1 MIKKKWICL
10 FLSMILLLT
19 GCGGKEKNTGA
30 PNNQKNS
37 TQSGAPDSQ
46 TQGGN
51 TADPAVIERM
61 MADGIYDVEMEEKK
75 LASPIKAGETFL
87 GAQYYNGE
95 RLWFIGNEEGQVFC
109 YHEEQGERELL
120 LEEVQQTRRSAGCKW
135 LRDEE
140 HFYALNSISL
150 LVLKTDGEKVCEIRP
165 EESIRDIGLS
175 KEGDVILV
183 TENESRFS
191 DVLQI
196 LNPETGTLSGN
207 YELSDW
213 FGIAEGAAKGV
224 LVLDLSGVYDLDVES
239 GEKIYYMRWSGTSYS
254 PNMNSN
260 PSYTFKMT
268 EDGDMEMLQRRMV
281 KEEYYEVSIRKIN
294 PDEMDKTPLVLRV
307 MYANSGLKLLVTRF
321 NQQNQE
327 YHVFLQD
334 RSGEYYGD
342 FVSRTDMEIATG
354 KGPDMFEYD
363 VVSNI
368 YALVEKGALENLE
381 PYLAQDGIDRSAY
394 APETFQNLGREDGI
408 YYAGYEMEGITMYIK
423 EELTGSTPEEL
434 LDNMENC
441 DEQVVFNSRYYYT
454 QNKLLRY
461 FFQMSEDFYG
471 MVDWEG
477 KTCDFSGE
485 LWEQIL
491 RVVKRYGVTDRNQ
504 QWEEIAASVYSGRL
518 DRFAYEDA
526 SLLQEGMVLTG
537 YPSEEGMTNQLNVAG
552 LAVNA
557 ASGHKEGVWQFIR
570 FVLEEENQELVLQ
583 DGRLPVNEKVLQA
596 YVDEEVSKPNGCYPP
611 GEEVYITE
619 DQLEKFWACLNHARI
634 TPGRTEAVLAI
645 IQEEAELYFTGDKSI
660 EEISD
665 IIENRVRLY
674 LAEQD

>member
-30 PNNQKNS
+30 SGSQES
-37 TQSGAPDSQ
+37 GTESGAPGSQ

-61 MADGIYDVEMEEKK
+61 IADGIYDVEMEEKK
-75 LASPIKAGETFL
+75 LESPIKAGETFL
-87 GAQYYNGE
+87 GAQNYNGE

-175 KEGDVILV
+175 KEGDVIVV
-183 TENESRFS
+183 TENESRYTY
-191 DVLQI
+191 VLQI
-196 LNPETGTLSGN
+196 LNPETGTLSGS
-207 YELSDW
+207 YETSEW
-213 FGIAEGAAKGV
+213 FGIAEGAVKGV

-239 GEKIYYMRWSGTSYS
+239 GEKVYYMRWSGTSYS

-260 PSYTFKMT
+260 PCYTFKMT

-307 MYANSGLKLLVTRF
+307 MYANSGLKLLVARF

-334 RSGEYYGD
+334 RSGEYYVD
-342 FVSRTDMEIATG
+342 FVARTDMEIATG
-354 KGPDMFEYD
+354 QGPDMFEDD

-423 EELTGSTPEEL
+423 EELTGSTLEEL

-504 QWEEIAASVYSGRL
+504 QWEEIAEPGYNGRI

-526 SLLQEGMVLTG
+526 SLMQGMVLTG

-619 DQLEKFWACLNHARI
+619 DQLEKFWDCLNHASI
-634 TPGRTEAVLAI
+634 TPGRTEAILAI

>member
-30 PNNQKNS
+30 SGSQES
-37 TQSGAPDSQ
+37 GTQSGVPDSQ

-191 DVLQI
+191 YVLQI

-394 APETFQNLGREDGI
+394 APETFQNFGREDGI

-423 EELTGSTPEEL
+423 EELTGSTLEEL

-504 QWEEIAASVYSGRL
+504 QWEEIAEPGYNGRI

-526 SLLQEGMVLTG
+526 SLMQGMVLTG

>member
-1 MIKKKWICL
+1 MTKKKWICL
-10 FLSMILLLT
+10 FLSMVLLLA

-30 PNNQKNS
+30 SGSQES
-37 TQSGAPDSQ
+37 GTESGAPGSQ

-51 TADPAVIERM
+51 TVDPAVIERM
-61 MADGIYDVEMEEKK
+61 MADGIYDVELEEKK

-95 RLWFIGNEEGQVFC
+95 RLWYIGNEEGQVFC

-120 LEEVQQTRRSAGCKW
+120 LEEVQQTRRSTLCKW
-135 LRDEE
+135 RRDEE
-140 HFYALNSISL
+140 HFYILNSISL
-150 LVLKTDGEKVCEIRP
+150 LVLNTAGEKLYEIKT
-165 EESIRDIGLS
+165 EGSIRDIGLS

-183 TENESRFS
+183 TENESRYTY
-191 DVLQI
+191 VLQI

-213 FGIAEGAAKGV
+213 FGIDEGAVKGV

-254 PNMNSN
+254 PNMNGN
-260 PSYTFKMT
+260 PFYTFKMT
-268 EDGDMEMLQRRMV
+268 EDGSMEMLQGRLV
-281 KEEYYEVSIRKIN
+281 KEEYYTVSIKKIN
-294 PDEMDKTPLVLRV
+294 PDEMDKIPLVFRV
-307 MYANSGLKLLVTRF
+307 MYANSGLKLLVARF

-342 FVSRTDMEIATG
+342 FVARTDMEIATG
-354 KGPDMFEYD
+354 KGPDMFED
-363 VVSNI
+363 GVVSNI

-381 PYLAQDGIDRSAY
+381 PYLTRDGIDRAAY
-394 APETFQNLGREDGI
+394 APETFRNLGREDGI
-408 YYAGYEMEGITMYIK
+408 YYAGYEMEAVTLYVK
-423 EELTGSTPEEL
+423 EELAGSTLEEL
-434 LDNMENC
+434 LYNMENC
-441 DEQVVFNSRYYYT
+441 DEQVVFNSLYNYT
-454 QNKLLRY
+454 PNKLLRY
-461 FFQMSEDFYG
+461 FFQMSDNFYG

-491 RVVKRYGVTDRNQ
+491 RVVKRYGVTDRNR
-504 QWEEIAASVYSGRL
+504 QWEEIAMPVYNGRL
-518 DRFAYEDA
+518 HGFAYDDA
-526 SLLQEGMVLTG
+526 RFMQEGKVLTG
-537 YPSEEGMTNQLNVAG
+537 YPSEEGMTHQLLIGG

-557 ASGHKEGVWQFIR
+557 ASEHKEGVWQFIQ
-570 FVLEEENQELVLQ
+570 FLLEEENQKLVLQ
-583 DGRLPVNEKVLQA
+583 DSYLPVNEKVLQA
-596 YVDEEVSKPNGCYPP
+596 YVDEEVSKPNGYYPL

-619 DQLEKFWACLNHARI
+619 DQLERFWECLNHASI

-665 IIENRVRLY
+665 IIGNRVRLY

>member
-1 MIKKKWICL
+1 MKNRKWICL
-10 FLSMILLLT
+10 LLSAVTLLA
-19 GCGGKEKNTGA
+19 GCGSRGGGQPA
-30 PNNQKNS
+30 GNS
-37 TQSGAPDSQ
+37 GSMDSSEQ
-46 TQGGN
+46 AGN
-51 TADPAVIERM
+51 TTDAAVIERM
-61 MADGIYDVEMEEKK
+61 MSDGIYDVEMEEEK
-75 LASPIKAGETFL
+75 LASPLQEGETFL

-95 RLWFIGNEEGQVFC
+95 RLWYIGNEEGQVFC
-109 YHEEQGERELL
+109 YYEERGERELL
-120 LEEVQQTRRSAGCKW
+120 LEEVQQTRRSKLCKW

-140 HFYALNSISL
+140 RFYILNSISL
-150 LVLKTDGEKVCEIRP
+150 LVLDTDGEKVYEIRP
-165 EESIRDIGLS
+165 EGSIKDIALS

-183 TENESRFS
+183 MRDESRFGY
-191 DVLQI
+191 VLQI

-207 YELSDW
+207 YALSEC
-213 FGIAEGAAKGV
+213 FGIAEGAVKGV
-224 LVLDLSGVYDLDVES
+224 LVMDLSGAYDLDVGS
-239 GEKIYYMRWSGTSYS
+239 GEKIWYMRWSGTSYS
-254 PNMNSN
+254 PNINSN
-260 PSYTFKMT
+260 FFYTLKVT
-268 EDGDMEMLQRRMV
+268 EDGGMEMLQGGWE
-281 KEEYYEVSIRKIN
+281 KEEYYAVSIRKIN
-294 PDEMDKTPLVLRV
+294 PDEMDKIPLVFRV
-307 MYANSGLKLLVTRF
+307 MYANSGLKLLVARF

-327 YHVFLQD
+327 YHVFLQE
-334 RSGEYYGD
+334 RSDDEYYED
-342 FVSRTDMEIATG
+342 FVARTDMEIATG
-354 KGPDMFEYD
+354 KGPDMFEED
-363 VVSNI
+363 VVSDI
-368 YALVEKGALENLE
+368 YVLVEKGALENLE

>member
-51 TADPAVIERM
+51 TANPAVIERM

-175 KEGDVILV
+175 KEGDVIVV

-191 DVLQI
+191 YVLQI

-224 LVLDLSGVYDLDVES
+224 LVLDLSGVYDLDVEI

-423 EELTGSTPEEL
+423 EELTGSTLEEL

-504 QWEEIAASVYSGRL
+504 QWEEIAEPGYNGRI

-526 SLLQEGMVLTG
+526 SLMQGMVLTG

-634 TPGRTEAVLAI
+634 TPGRTEAILAI

>member
-19 GCGGKEKNTGA
+19 GCGVKEKNTGA
-30 PNNQKNS
+30 SGSQES
-37 TQSGAPDSQ
+37 GTESGAPGSQ

-61 MADGIYDVEMEEKK
+61 MADGVYDVEMEEKK

-95 RLWFIGNEEGQVFC
+95 RLWYIGNEEGQVFC

-150 LVLKTDGEKVCEIRP
+150 LVLKTDGEKVSEIRP
-165 EESIRDIGLS
+165 EGHIRDIGLS
-175 KEGDVILV
+175 KEGDVIVV
-183 TENESRFS
+183 TENESRYTY
-191 DVLQI
+191 VLQI
-196 LNPETGTLSGN
+196 LNPETGTLSGS
-207 YELSDW
+207 YETSEW
-213 FGIAEGAAKGV
+213 FGIAEGAVKGV

-239 GEKIYYMRWSGTSYS
+239 GEKVYYMRWSGTSYS

-260 PSYTFKMT
+260 PCYTFKMT
-268 EDGDMEMLQRRMV
+268 EDGGMEMLQRRMV
-281 KEEYYEVSIRKIN
+281 KEEYYAVSIKKIN
-294 PDEMDKTPLVLRV
+294 PDEMDKIPLVLRV
-307 MYANSGLKLLVTRF
+307 MYANNGLKLLVTRF

-423 EELTGSTPEEL
+423 EELTGSTLEEL

-504 QWEEIAASVYSGRL
+504 QWEEIAEPGYNGRI

-596 YVDEEVSKPNGCYPP
+596 YVDEEVSKPNGCYPL

-634 TPGRTEAVLAI
+634 TPGRTEAILAI